1 MPHDKQS
8 KQPKHDKL
16 FENLNKNEQ
25 NTAAYFFTEDSSKKL
40 KEMMKEPIIPTNSLI
55 IEFHYDRWIQLT
67 RGSDQITFI
76 TSDKGD
82 ISSQL
87 RRIADILEVKNDE

>member
-8 KQPKHDKL
+8 KQPTHDKI
-16 FENLNKNEQ
+16 FENLNKNDQ
-25 NTAAYFFTEDSSKKL
+25 NTSAYFFNEDSAEKL
-40 KEMMKEPIIPTNSLI
+40 KEMMKEPITPKNSLNI
-55 IEFHYDRWIQLT
+55 TFHYDQWIQLT
-67 RGSDQITFI
+67 RGDDQITFI

-87 RRIADILEVKNDE
+87 RRIADVLERDTND